1 LLLPLH
7 LLSRGVV
14 GVPMPQEEVTWA
26 QEAAIAG
33 EATHVKAVHAVKDS
47 AREVA
52 VARESA
58 TAVVRDVEN

>member
-1 LLLPLH
+1 LPLH
-7 LLSRGVV
+7 LLSHGVV
-14 GVPMPQEEVTWA
+14 GVPMPQEEATWA

-33 EATHVKAVHAVKDS
+33 EATHVKAVHVVKAS
-47 AREVA
+47 AQEAA

>member
-1 LLLPLH
+1 LPLH

-47 AREVA
+47 AREVV